1 VNIALWLLR
10 AKRWA
15 QKPPSWGQVKLV
27 LGVVAICIA
36 IAAYEWAFG
45 WPDWLTVNRLSAKP

>member
-1 VNIALWLLR
+1 MNYLLWLMR

-15 QKPPSWGQVKLV
+15 QRPPSGSQVRLV
-27 LGVVAICIA
+27 LAIVSACVAL
-36 IAAYEWAFG
+36 AAVEWYFG